1 MPYETKQLALLF
13 ERLKD
18 WDAVK
23 SKVLEEDILQR
34 NSLATRKRLF
44 VELKRRIEQFN
55 EDELRYFNDA
65 PIEDVKILVF
75 VGCLKSYRFI
85 FEFIIEVIRQK
96 YLLFDYQIETSDYN
110 SFYESKAAASN
121 KLNLLSETT
130 QKKLRQVMFHMLAE
144 VGLIES
150 TKNYYITKP
159 LVSEPII
166 HLLLDDDI
174 MLLKALLLND
184 DEIDYYARRIK

>member
-85 FEFIIEVIRQK
+85 FEFIIFK
-96 YLLFDYQIETSDYN
+96 T
-110 SFYESKAAASN
+110 
-121 KLNLLSETT
+121 
-130 QKKLRQVMFHMLAE
+130 
-144 VGLIES
+144 
-150 TKNYYITKP
+150 
-159 LVSEPII
+159 
-166 HLLLDDDI
+166 
-174 MLLKALLLND
+174 
-184 DEIDYYARRIK
+184 